1 MLVRWYLLLSENNF
15 DLIVNQSS
23 IIILKRQH
31 LVHTQIKTNPAMWS
45 ALQHAKQAACGFAR
59 RHKKLLIVT
68 GVGAACAGGAYY
80 AYRRMLSEAER
91 FTSQLQL
98 QMAEHQRLQLAL
110 GSTADESR
118 ATVRRFLPRLKTR
131 LYQLLDL
138 ESVVQELK
146 TLDKTQKSRRN
157 ALWEDAKLLAVTRYV
172 TALVAF
178 GLWHL
183 LVFAQ
188 VSIIGKRVFE
198 KSRTTEQ
205 RERQEEQAHHAFLT
219 SGLEYFL
226 DEALGKIKSHVE
238 AVVRDN
244 TQLQSWKVSRK
255 AAVRADELNELLQAL
270 FLAVLPSPAAVA
282 AAEKQE
288 DSPELHKW
296 REFLIYPDKQKGQD
310 ERVISLLNDL
320 WDLLESDLFM
330 PALQHSLGF
339 LCGNAFQDLDD
350 VVYGPSKPEASVE
363 GGNAAEPPQKKPA
376 PPLAKLIPCLQAEM
390 NKLLL
395 SSGPDSYAAKYSQ
408 GVGEMEAFR
417 NFYEAIFFEQS
428 AQDSYMGAALI

>member
-1 MLVRWYLLLSENNF
+1 MWAAV
-15 DLIVNQSS
+15 
-23 IIILKRQH
+23 QH
-31 LVHTQIKTNPAMWS
+31 
-45 ALQHAKQAACGFAR
+45 ACGFAR
-59 RHKKLLIVT
+59 RHKKLLLAT

-80 AYRRMLSEAER
+80 AYRRMLGEAER
-91 FTSQLQL
+91 FTQQLHV

-146 TLDKTQKSRRN
+146 SLNKTQKSRRN
-157 ALWEDAKLLAVTRYV
+157 ALWEDAKLLAVTRYL

-188 VSIIGKRVFE
+188 VSVIGKRVFE
-198 KSRTTEQ
+198 RSKATDLSARLQQ
-205 RERQEEQAHHAFLT
+205 REEAEERAHHAFLS

-226 DEALGKIKSHVE
+226 DEALGKIKTHVE
-238 AVVRDN
+238 AVVRAN
-244 TQLQSWKVSRK
+244 EQLQAWKVSRK
-255 AAVRADELNELLQAL
+255 AAVRADELNALLQAL
-270 FLAVLPSPAAVA
+270 FVAVLPSPAAVA
-282 AAEKQE
+282 AAEKHE
-288 DSPELHKW
+288 PSAELRKW

-310 ERVISLLNDL
+310 EHVISLLNDL

-350 VVYGPSKPEASVE
+350 VVYGPSKPEVE
-363 GGNAAEPPQKKPA
+363 DTAAEPPKKKPA

-417 NFYEAIFFEQS
+417 TFYEAIFFEQG
-428 AQDSYMGAALI
+428 AQDAYMGSALI

>member
-1 MLVRWYLLLSENNF
+1 
-15 DLIVNQSS
+15 
-23 IIILKRQH
+23 
-31 LVHTQIKTNPAMWS
+31 MWS
-45 ALQHAKQAACGFAR
+45 AFKAVDLCGFAR
-59 RHKKLLIVT
+59 RHKKLLIAS

-80 AYRRMLSEAER
+80 AYRRMLGEAER
-91 FTSQLQL
+91 FTQQLQL
-98 QMAEHQRLQLAL
+98 QMAEHQRLQMAL

-131 LYQLLDL
+131 LFQLLDL

-198 KSRTTEQ
+198 KSDGAALS
-205 RERQEEQAHHAFLT
+205 ERQKLREQAEEQAHHAFLT

-226 DEALGKIKSHVE
+226 DEALDKIKAHVE
-238 AVVRDN
+238 AAVREN
-244 TQLQSWKVSRK
+244 KQLQGWKVSRK
-255 AAVRADELNELLQAL
+255 AAVSAEELNELLQAL

-288 DSPELHKW
+288 DLKELRKW
-296 REFLIYPDKQKGQD
+296 RAFLIYPDKQQGQD
-310 ERVISLLNDL
+310 EHVISLLNDL

-330 PALQHSLGF
+330 PAVQHSLGF

-350 VVYGPSKPEASVE
+350 VVYGPSKPEPRVVE
-363 GGNAAEPPQKKPA
+363 DSAAEPPQKKPA
-376 PPLAKLIPCLQAEM
+376 PPLAKLIPCLQSEM
-390 NKLLL
+390 NKLLM
-395 SSGPDSYAAKYSQ
+395 SSGSVSYAAKYSQ

-428 AQDSYMGAALI
+428 AQGSYMGSALI

>member
-1 MLVRWYLLLSENNF
+1 
-15 DLIVNQSS
+15 
-23 IIILKRQH
+23 
-31 LVHTQIKTNPAMWS
+31 MWS

-59 RHKKLLIVT
+59 RHKKLLVVT
-68 GVGAACAGGAYY
+68 GVGVACAGGAYY

-91 FTSQLQL
+91 FTQQIQV

-146 TLDKTQKSRRN
+146 TLDKTQKSKRN
-157 ALWEDAKLLAVTRYV
+157 ELWEDAKLLAFTRYL

-198 KSRTTEQ
+198 KSQVELSERQKQ
-205 RERQEEQAHHAFLT
+205 REKAEEQAHHAFLT

-226 DEALGKIKSHVE
+226 DEAMGKIKIHVE
-238 AVVRDN
+238 AVVREN
-244 TQLQSWKVSRK
+244 KQLQAWKVSRK
-255 AAVRADELNELLQAL
+255 AAVRAEELNELLQAL
-270 FLAVLPSPAAVA
+270 FLAVLPSPTAVA

-288 DSPELHKW
+288 DSAELQKW

-310 ERVISLLNDL
+310 EHVISLLNDL

-350 VVYGPSKPEASVE
+350 VVYGPSKSEPRIVE
-363 GGNAAEPPQKKPA
+363 DNAAEPPKKPA

-428 AQDSYMGAALI
+428 TQDSYMGSTLI

>member
-1 MLVRWYLLLSENNF
+1 
-15 DLIVNQSS
+15 
-23 IIILKRQH
+23 
-31 LVHTQIKTNPAMWS
+31 MWS

-80 AYRRMLSEAER
+80 AYRRVLGEAER
-91 FTSQLQL
+91 FSLQIQE

-146 TLDKTQKSRRN
+146 TLDKTQKNKRN
-157 ALWEDAKLLAVTRYV
+157 ELWEDAKLLAFTRYL

-198 KSRTTEQ
+198 KNQVELSERQKQ
-205 RERQEEQAHHAFLT
+205 REQAEEQAHHAFLS

-226 DEALGKIKSHVE
+226 DEALGKIKTHVE
-238 AVVRDN
+238 AVVREN
-244 TQLQSWKVSRK
+244 EQLQAWKVSRK

-270 FLAVLPSPAAVA
+270 FLEVLPSPAAVV

-288 DSPELHKW
+288 DSAELQKW
-296 REFLIYPDKQKGQD
+296 RAFLIYPDKQKGQD
-310 ERVISLLNDL
+310 EHVISLLNDL
-320 WDLLESDLFM
+320 WDLLESDLFV

-350 VVYGPSKPEASVE
+350 VVYGPSKPEPRVE
-363 GGNAAEPPQKKPA
+363 EDNATAEQPKKPA

-395 SSGPDSYAAKYSQ
+395 SAGQESYAAKYSQ

-428 AQDSYMGAALI
+428 AQDSYMGSTLI

>member
-1 MLVRWYLLLSENNF
+1 MA
-15 DLIVNQSS
+15 
-23 IIILKRQH
+23 QH
-31 LVHTQIKTNPAMWS
+31 QK
-45 ALQHAKQAACGFAR
+45 
-59 RHKKLLIVT
+59 
-68 GVGAACAGGAYY
+68 
-80 AYRRMLSEAER
+80 
-91 FTSQLQL
+91 
-98 QMAEHQRLQLAL
+98 LQLAL

-118 ATVRRFLPRLKTR
+118 AAVRRFLPRLKAR
-131 LYQLLDL
+131 LVQLLDL

-146 TLDKTQKSRRN
+146 ALDKTHKPRRN

-188 VSIIGKRVFE
+188 VAIIGKRVFE
-198 KSRTTEQ
+198 KSQAPALSERQKQ
-205 RERQEEQAHHAFLT
+205 REQAEEQAHHAFLT

-226 DEALGKIKSHVE
+226 EEALDKIKDHVE

-244 TQLQSWKVSRK
+244 KQLQSWKVSHK
-255 AAVRADELNELLQAL
+255 AAVTADELNELLQAL

-288 DSPELHKW
+288 DSAELRKW
-296 REFLIYPDKQKGQD
+296 RAFLIYPDKQKGQD
-310 ERVISLLNDL
+310 EHVIGLLNDL

-350 VVYGPSKPEASVE
+350 VVYGTSKSEPRVE
-363 GGNAAEPPQKKPA
+363 EDNTAEPPQKKPA
-376 PPLAKLIPCLQAEM
+376 PPLAKLIPCLQSEV
-390 NKLLL
+390 NKLLM
-395 SSGPDSYAAKYSQ
+395 STGPDSYAAKYSQ

-428 AQDSYMGAALI
+428 TQDSYMGSALI

>member
-1 MLVRWYLLLSENNF
+1 
-15 DLIVNQSS
+15 
-23 IIILKRQH
+23 
-31 LVHTQIKTNPAMWS
+31 MWS

-91 FTSQLQL
+91 FTQQIQV
-98 QMAEHQRLQLAL
+98 QMAEHQRLQMAL

-157 ALWEDAKLLAVTRYV
+157 ALWEDAKLLAFTRYL

-198 KSRTTEQ
+198 KSKRLELSDRQKQ
-205 RERQEEQAHHAFLT
+205 REEAEEQAHHAFLT

-226 DEALGKIKSHVE
+226 DEALGKIKAHVE
-238 AVVRDN
+238 AVVKEN
-244 TQLQSWKVSRK
+244 KQLQAWKVSRK
-255 AAVRADELNELLQAL
+255 AAVTADELNELLQAL

-282 AAEKQE
+282 AAEKQK
-288 DSPELHKW
+288 DSAELHKW

-310 ERVISLLNDL
+310 EHVISLLNDL

-350 VVYGPSKPEASVE
+350 VVYGPSKPEARVVE
-363 GGNAAEPPQKKPA
+363 DNAEPAKKKPA
-376 PPLAKLIPCLQAEM
+376 PPLAKLIPCLQTEM
-390 NKLLL
+390 SKLLL

-428 AQDSYMGAALI
+428 AQDTYMGSTLI

>member
-1 MLVRWYLLLSENNF
+1 
-15 DLIVNQSS
+15 
-23 IIILKRQH
+23 
-31 LVHTQIKTNPAMWS
+31 MWS
-45 ALQHAKQAACGFAR
+45 ALRHACEVVDVCGFAR
-59 RHKKLLIVT
+59 RHKNLLIAT

-80 AYRRMLSEAER
+80 AYRRVVGEAER
-91 FTSQLQL
+91 FTQQLQL

-118 ATVRRFLPRLKTR
+118 ATVRRFLPRLKAR
-131 LYQLLDL
+131 LFQLLDL

-146 TLDKTQKSRRN
+146 TLDKTQKTRRN

-198 KSRTTEQ
+198 KSDAAAALSERQKQ
-205 RERQEEQAHHAFLT
+205 REQAEEQAHHAFLT

-226 DEALGKIKSHVE
+226 DEALGKIKAHVE

-244 TQLQSWKVSRK
+244 KHLQGWKVSRK
-255 AAVRADELNELLQAL
+255 AAVTADELNELLQAL

-288 DSPELHKW
+288 DSAELRKW
-296 REFLIYPDKQKGQD
+296 RAFLIYPDKQKGQD
-310 ERVISLLNDL
+310 EHVISLLNDL

-350 VVYGPSKPEASVE
+350 VVYGPSKPEPRVVE
-363 GGNAAEPPQKKPA
+363 DSAAEPPQKKPA
-376 PPLAKLIPCLQAEM
+376 PPLAKLIPCLQSEM
-390 NKLLL
+390 NKLLM
-395 SSGPDSYAAKYSQ
+395 SSGPESYAAKYSQ

-428 AQDSYMGAALI
+428 AQDSYMGSALI

>member
-1 MLVRWYLLLSENNF
+1 MRLR
-15 DLIVNQSS
+15 
-23 IIILKRQH
+23 
-31 LVHTQIKTNPAMWS
+31 
-45 ALQHAKQAACGFAR
+45 AAAQN
-59 RHKKLLIVT
+59 LLIAT

-80 AYRRMLSEAER
+80 AYRRVVGEAER
-91 FTSQLQL
+91 FTQQLQL

-118 ATVRRFLPRLKTR
+118 ATVRRFLPRLKAR
-131 LYQLLDL
+131 LFQLLDL

-146 TLDKTQKSRRN
+146 TLDKTQKTRRN

-198 KSRTTEQ
+198 KSDAAAALSERQKQ
-205 RERQEEQAHHAFLT
+205 REQAEEQAHHAFLT

-226 DEALGKIKSHVE
+226 DEALGKIKAHVE

-244 TQLQSWKVSRK
+244 KHLQGWKVSRK
-255 AAVRADELNELLQAL
+255 AAVTADELNELLQAL

-288 DSPELHKW
+288 DSAELRKW
-296 REFLIYPDKQKGQD
+296 RAFLIYPDKQ
-310 ERVISLLNDL
+310 RARTST
-320 WDLLESDLFM
+320 
-330 PALQHSLGF
+330 
-339 LCGNAFQDLDD
+339 
-350 VVYGPSKPEASVE
+350 
-363 GGNAAEPPQKKPA
+363 
-376 PPLAKLIPCLQAEM
+376 
-390 NKLLL
+390 
-395 SSGPDSYAAKYSQ
+395 
-408 GVGEMEAFR
+408 
-417 NFYEAIFFEQS
+417 
-428 AQDSYMGAALI
+428 

>member
-1 MLVRWYLLLSENNF
+1 
-15 DLIVNQSS
+15 
-23 IIILKRQH
+23 
-31 LVHTQIKTNPAMWS
+31 MWS
-45 ALQHAKQAACGFAR
+45 ALQHAKEAACGFAR

-91 FTSQLQL
+91 FTQQLQV

-118 ATVRRFLPRLKTR
+118 ATVRRFLPRIKTR

-146 TLDKTQKSRRN
+146 TLDKTQKARRN
-157 ALWEDAKLLAVTRYV
+157 ALWEDAKLLAVTRYL

-188 VSIIGKRVFE
+188 VSVIGKRVFE
-198 KSRTTEQ
+198 KNKAGELSERQKQ
-205 RERQEEQAHHAFLT
+205 REEAEEQAHHAFLS

-226 DEALGKIKSHVE
+226 DEALGKIKNHVE

-244 TQLQSWKVSRK
+244 KQLQAWKVSRK
-255 AAVRADELNELLQAL
+255 AAVQPEELNELLQAL
-270 FLAVLPSPAAVA
+270 FLAVLPSPAAVK
-282 AAEKQE
+282 AAENQS
-288 DSPELHKW
+288 DSKELSMW
-296 REFLIYPDKQKGQD
+296 RGFLIYPDKRKGQD
-310 ERVISLLNDL
+310 EHVISLLNDL

-350 VVYGPSKPEASVE
+350 VVYGPSNAEPRVVE
-363 GGNAAEPPQKKPA
+363 ENAAEKEAKSKKKPA
-376 PPLAKLIPCLQAEM
+376 PPLAKLIPCLQSEM
-390 NKLLL
+390 GKLLMA
-395 SSGPDSYAAKYSQ
+395 SGPDSYAAKYSQ

-428 AQDSYMGAALI
+428 AQEASMGSALI

>member
-1 MLVRWYLLLSENNF
+1 
-15 DLIVNQSS
+15 
-23 IIILKRQH
+23 
-31 LVHTQIKTNPAMWS
+31 MWS
-45 ALQHAKQAACGFAR
+45 AFKAVDLCGFAR
-59 RHKKLLIVT
+59 RHKKLLIAS

-80 AYRRMLSEAER
+80 AYRRMLGEAER
-91 FTSQLQL
+91 FTQQLQL
-98 QMAEHQRLQLAL
+98 QMAEHQRLQMAL

-131 LYQLLDL
+131 LFQLLDL

-198 KSRTTEQ
+198 KSDGAALS
-205 RERQEEQAHHAFLT
+205 ERQKLREQAEEQAHHAFLT

-226 DEALGKIKSHVE
+226 DEALDKIKAHVE
-238 AVVRDN
+238 AAVREN
-244 TQLQSWKVSRK
+244 KQLQGWKVSRK
-255 AAVRADELNELLQAL
+255 AAVSAEELNELLQAL

-288 DSPELHKW
+288 DLKELRKW
-296 REFLIYPDKQKGQD
+296 RAFLIYPDKQQGQD
-310 ERVISLLNDL
+310 EHVISLLNDL

-330 PALQHSLGF
+330 PAVQHSLGF

-350 VVYGPSKPEASVE
+350 VVYGPSKPEPRVVE
-363 GGNAAEPPQKKPA
+363 DSAAEPPQKKPA
-376 PPLAKLIPCLQAEM
+376 PPLAKLIPCLQSEM
-390 NKLLL
+390 NKLLM
-395 SSGPDSYAAKYSQ
+395 SSGSVSYAAKYSQ
-408 GVGEMEAFR
+408 VVGEMEAFR

-428 AQDSYMGAALI
+428 AQGSYMGSALI

>member
-1 MLVRWYLLLSENNF
+1 
-15 DLIVNQSS
+15 
-23 IIILKRQH
+23 
-31 LVHTQIKTNPAMWS
+31 MWS
-45 ALQHAKQAACGFAR
+45 AFKAVDLCGFAR
-59 RHKKLLIVT
+59 RHKKLLIVS

-80 AYRRMLSEAER
+80 AYRRMLGEAER
-91 FTSQLQL
+91 FTQQLQL

-131 LYQLLDL
+131 LFQLLDL

-198 KSRTTEQ
+198 KSDGAALS
-205 RERQEEQAHHAFLT
+205 ERQELREQAEEQAHHAFLT

-226 DEALGKIKSHVE
+226 DEALDKIKAHVE
-238 AVVRDN
+238 AAVREN
-244 TQLQSWKVSRK
+244 KQLQGWKVSRK
-255 AAVRADELNELLQAL
+255 AAVSAEELNELLQAL

-288 DSPELHKW
+288 DLKELRKW
-296 REFLIYPDKQKGQD
+296 RAFLIYPDKQQGQD
-310 ERVISLLNDL
+310 EHVISLLNDL

-330 PALQHSLGF
+330 PAVQHSLGF

-350 VVYGPSKPEASVE
+350 VVYGPSKPEPRVVE
-363 GGNAAEPPQKKPA
+363 DSAAEPPQKKPA
-376 PPLAKLIPCLQAEM
+376 PPLAKLIPCLQSEM
-390 NKLLL
+390 NKLLM
-395 SSGPDSYAAKYSQ
+395 SSGSESYAAKYSQ

-428 AQDSYMGAALI
+428 AQGSYMGSALI

>member
-1 MLVRWYLLLSENNF
+1 
-15 DLIVNQSS
+15 
-23 IIILKRQH
+23 
-31 LVHTQIKTNPAMWS
+31 MWA
-45 ALQHAKQAACGFAR
+45 ALRHAKEAACGFAR
-59 RHKKLLIVT
+59 RHKKLLVVT

-80 AYRRMLSEAER
+80 AYRRMLGEAER
-91 FTSQLQL
+91 FAQQLQV

-110 GSTADESR
+110 GSTADESL

-131 LYQLLDL
+131 LFALLDL
-138 ESVVQELK
+138 ERVVQELK
-146 TLDKTQKSRRN
+146 TLDKTHKARRN
-157 ALWEDAKLLAVTRYV
+157 ELWEDAKLLAITRYV

-198 KSRTTEQ
+198 KSKGLETQKHREQ
-205 RERQEEQAHHAFLT
+205 AEEQAHHAFLT

-226 DEALGKIKSHVE
+226 EEALGKIKAHVE
-238 AVVRDN
+238 AVVRQN
-244 TQLQSWKVSRK
+244 KQLQGWKVSRK

-282 AAEKQE
+282 ATEKQQ
-288 DSPELHKW
+288 DSAELRKW
-296 REFLIYPDKQKGQD
+296 HEFLIYPDKQKGQD
-310 ERVISLLNDL
+310 EHVISLLNDL

-350 VVYGPSKPEASVE
+350 VVYGPSKPEPRVVE
-363 GGNAAEPPQKKPA
+363 DNAVEPTKKPA
-376 PPLAKLIPCLQAEM
+376 PPLAKLIPCLQSEM

-395 SSGPDSYAAKYSQ
+395 SAGPDSYAAKYSQ

-417 NFYEAIFFEQS
+417 NFYEAIFFEQGS
-428 AQDSYMGAALI
+428 QDSFTGSALI

>member
-1 MLVRWYLLLSENNF
+1 
-15 DLIVNQSS
+15 
-23 IIILKRQH
+23 
-31 LVHTQIKTNPAMWS
+31 
-45 ALQHAKQAACGFAR
+45 
-59 RHKKLLIVT
+59 
-68 GVGAACAGGAYY
+68 
-80 AYRRMLSEAER
+80 
-91 FTSQLQL
+91 
-98 QMAEHQRLQLAL
+98 MAEHQRLQLAL

-131 LYQLLDL
+131 LFQLLDL

-146 TLDKTQKSRRN
+146 TLDKTQKTRRN
-157 ALWEDAKLLAVTRYV
+157 ALWEDAKLLAFTRYL

-188 VSIIGKRVFE
+188 VSVIGKRVFE
-198 KSRTTEQ
+198 KNQTSELS
-205 RERQEEQAHHAFLT
+205 ERQKSREQAEELAHHAFLT

-226 DEALGKIKSHVE
+226 DEALSKIKTHVE
-238 AVVRDN
+238 AAVRYN
-244 TQLQSWKVSRK
+244 KQLQEWKVSRK
-255 AAVRADELNELLQAL
+255 AAVKADELNELLQAL

-288 DSPELHKW
+288 DSAELRKW

-310 ERVISLLNDL
+310 EHVISLLNDL

-350 VVYGPSKPEASVE
+350 VVYGPSKPVPRVE
-363 GGNAAEPPQKKPA
+363 EDNTAEPLKKKPA
-376 PPLAKLIPCLQAEM
+376 PPLAKLIPCLQSEM
-390 NKLLL
+390 NKLLM

-428 AQDSYMGAALI
+428 APQDSYMGSALI

>member
-1 MLVRWYLLLSENNF
+1 
-15 DLIVNQSS
+15 
-23 IIILKRQH
+23 
-31 LVHTQIKTNPAMWS
+31 MWS

-80 AYRRMLSEAER
+80 AYRRMLGEAER
-91 FTSQLQL
+91 FTQQIQA

-118 ATVRRFLPRLKTR
+118 ATVRRFLPKLKTR

-157 ALWEDAKLLAVTRYV
+157 ALWEDAKLLAFTRYL
-172 TALVAF
+172 TGLIAF

-198 KSRTTEQ
+198 KNKSGELSERQKQ
-205 RERQEEQAHHAFLT
+205 REQAEEQACHSFLT

-226 DEALGKIKSHVE
+226 DEALGKIKTHVE
-238 AVVRDN
+238 AVVREN
-244 TQLQSWKVSRK
+244 KQLQAWKVSRK
-255 AAVRADELNELLQAL
+255 AAVTADELNELLQAL
-270 FLAVLPSPAAVA
+270 FLVVLPSPAAVA

-288 DSPELHKW
+288 HSTELRKW

-310 ERVISLLNDL
+310 EHVISLLNDL
-320 WDLLESDLFM
+320 WDLLESDLFL

-350 VVYGPSKPEASVE
+350 VVYGSSKPVE
-363 GGNAAEPPQKKPA
+363 EDNAAETKKKPA

-395 SSGPDSYAAKYSQ
+395 SSGTDSYAANYSQ

-428 AQDSYMGAALI
+428 AQDPFMGSALI

>member
-1 MLVRWYLLLSENNF
+1 
-15 DLIVNQSS
+15 
-23 IIILKRQH
+23 
-31 LVHTQIKTNPAMWS
+31 MWS
-45 ALQHAKQAACGFAR
+45 ALQHAKQAACSFAR

-91 FTSQLQL
+91 FTQQIQV
-98 QMAEHQRLQLAL
+98 QMAEHQRLQMAL

-157 ALWEDAKLLAVTRYV
+157 ALWEDAKLLAFTRYL

-198 KSRTTEQ
+198 KSKRLELSDRQKQ
-205 RERQEEQAHHAFLT
+205 REEAEEQAHHAFLT

-226 DEALGKIKSHVE
+226 DEALGKIKAHVE
-238 AVVRDN
+238 AVVKEN
-244 TQLQSWKVSRK
+244 KQLQAWKVSRK
-255 AAVRADELNELLQAL
+255 AAVTADELNELLQAL

-282 AAEKQE
+282 AAEKQK
-288 DSPELHKW
+288 DSAELHKW

-310 ERVISLLNDL
+310 EHVISLLNDL

-350 VVYGPSKPEASVE
+350 VVYGPSKPEARVVE
-363 GGNAAEPPQKKPA
+363 DNAEPAKKKPA
-376 PPLAKLIPCLQAEM
+376 PPLAKLIPCLQTEM
-390 NKLLL
+390 SKLLL

-428 AQDSYMGAALI
+428 AQDTYMGSTLI

>member
-1 MLVRWYLLLSENNF
+1 
-15 DLIVNQSS
+15 
-23 IIILKRQH
+23 
-31 LVHTQIKTNPAMWS
+31 MWS

-80 AYRRMLSEAER
+80 AYRRMLGEAES
-91 FTSQLQL
+91 FTRQIQA

-118 ATVRRFLPRLKTR
+118 ATVRRFLPKLKTR

-146 TLDKTQKSRRN
+146 ALDKTQKDRRN
-157 ALWEDAKLLAVTRYV
+157 ALWEDAKLLAFTRYL
-172 TALVAF
+172 TGLVAF

-188 VSIIGKRVFE
+188 ISIIGKRVFE
-198 KSRTTEQ
+198 KNKAGELSERQKQ
-205 RERQEEQAHHAFLT
+205 REQDEEQAYHSFLS

-226 DEALGKIKSHVE
+226 DEALDKIKRHVE
-238 AVVRDN
+238 AVVKEN
-244 TQLQSWKVSRK
+244 KQLQVWKVSRK
-255 AAVRADELNELLQAL
+255 AAVTADELNELLQAL
-270 FLAVLPSPAAVA
+270 FLSVLPSPAAVA
-282 AAEKQE
+282 AAEKQKT
-288 DSPELHKW
+288 STELQKW

-310 ERVISLLNDL
+310 EHVISLLNDL
-320 WDLLESDLFM
+320 WDLLESDLFL
-330 PALQHSLGF
+330 PALQHGLGF

-350 VVYGPSKPEASVE
+350 VVYGSSKTVVE
-363 GGNAAEPPQKKPA
+363 DAAETKKKPA

-395 SSGPDSYAAKYSQ
+395 SSGPDSYATKYSQ

-428 AQDSYMGAALI
+428 AQDPYMGSALI

>member
-1 MLVRWYLLLSENNF
+1 
-15 DLIVNQSS
+15 
-23 IIILKRQH
+23 
-31 LVHTQIKTNPAMWS
+31 MWS
-45 ALQHAKQAACGFAR
+45 ALQHAKEAACGFAR

-91 FTSQLQL
+91 FTQQIQV

-138 ESVVQELK
+138 EGVVQELK
-146 TLDKTQKSRRN
+146 TLDKTQKTRRN
-157 ALWEDAKLLAVTRYV
+157 ALWEDAKLLAVTRYL

-188 VSIIGKRVFE
+188 VSVIGKRVFE
-198 KSRTTEQ
+198 KNKTGELSERQKQ
-205 RERQEEQAHHAFLT
+205 REEAEEQAHHAFLS

-226 DEALGKIKSHVE
+226 DEALGKIKTHVE
-238 AVVRDN
+238 AVVRN
-244 TQLQSWKVSRK
+244 NKQLQSWKVSRK
-255 AAVRADELNELLQAL
+255 AAVQPEELNELLQAL
-270 FLAVLPSPAAVA
+270 FLAVLPSPATIKASENQNDS
-282 AAEKQE
+282 AEL
-288 DSPELHKW
+288 SMW
-296 REFLIYPDKQKGQD
+296 RGFLIYPDKQKGQD
-310 ERVISLLNDL
+310 EHVISLLNDL

-350 VVYGPSKPEASVE
+350 VEVKA
-363 GGNAAEPPQKKPA
+363 QKKPA
-376 PPLAKLIPCLQAEM
+376 PPLAKLIPCLQSEM
-390 NKLLL
+390 GKLLMA
-395 SSGPDSYAAKYSQ
+395 SGPDSYVTKYSQ

-428 AQDSYMGAALI
+428 AQEAHMGSALI

>member
-1 MLVRWYLLLSENNF
+1 
-15 DLIVNQSS
+15 
-23 IIILKRQH
+23 
-31 LVHTQIKTNPAMWS
+31 MWS

-80 AYRRMLSEAER
+80 AYRRMMSEAER
-91 FTSQLQL
+91 FTQQIQL

-146 TLDKTQKSRRN
+146 TLDKTQKSKRN
-157 ALWEDAKLLAVTRYV
+157 ALWEDAKLLAFTRYL

-198 KSRTTEQ
+198 KSKSLELSDRQKQ
-205 RERQEEQAHHAFLT
+205 REEAEEQAHHAFLT

-226 DEALGKIKSHVE
+226 DEALGKIKAHVE
-238 AVVRDN
+238 AVVKEN
-244 TQLQSWKVSRK
+244 KQLQAWKVSRK
-255 AAVRADELNELLQAL
+255 AAVTADELNELLQAL

-288 DSPELHKW
+288 DSAELHKW
-296 REFLIYPDKQKGQD
+296 REFLIYPDKQQGQD
-310 ERVISLLNDL
+310 EHVISLLNDL
-320 WDLLESDLFM
+320 WDLLESDLLM

-350 VVYGPSKPEASVE
+350 VVYGPSKPEPQVVE
-363 GGNAAEPPQKKPA
+363 DNAEPPKKKPA

-428 AQDSYMGAALI
+428 AQDPYMGSTLI